1 MNSKIFLAAC
11 LLFCIALGGTGYAQT
26 RVACVGDSITAG
38 WKLKEADK
46 YVTKLGG
53 LLGAGYDVRNFGHSA
68 YSMLTIADKSYWY
81 SPMFQAAQ
89 DFQPDIVT
97 IMLGTNDAHPDYWPQ
112 YQSDYVSDYGDMIT
126 FFENLPSKPRV
137 IVLGLPYL
145 KPGGRY
151 DGVVALDALLPGVA
165 GAAEVDYVE
174 IWDVQLDSGLSERQ
188 LMKDPIHPSA
198 ASHTIIAETVYP
210 VVADVGNADCG
221 DGMCNAGEDACN
233 CADDCGPAPASE
245 SRCSDLLDNDCDGPA
260 VRRTAKTRIVPWNS
274 IARAPATA
282 TASASRVK
290 TAAAVRVTVTVTP
303 GAGLPGAIAAA
314 TASGRGL
321 KGMAVATGSSSMA
334 GDAHPLQWAGQA
346 STRPGATT

>member
-1 MNSKIFLAAC
+1 MHSKIFLAAC

-210 VVADVGNADCG
+210 VIADGGIAVCG
-221 DGMCNAGEDACN
+221 DGTCNAGEDACN

-260 VRRTAKTRIVPWNS
+260 DCEDPDCAVELHCQ
-274 IARAPATA
+274 
-282 TASASRVK
+282 SACNGNGICEPGEDCRSCPGDCDGHSRG
-290 TAAAVRVTVTVTP
+290 RP
-303 GAGLPGAIAAA
+303 
-314 TASGRGL
+314 SGRYCCGN
-321 KGMAVATGSSSMA
+321 GIREGPE
-334 GDAHPLQWAGQA
+334 GDGRCNGQF
-346 STRPGATT
+346 

>member
-1 MNSKIFLAAC
+1 M
-11 LLFCIALGGTGYAQT
+11 
-26 RVACVGDSITAG
+26 
-38 WKLKEADK
+38 
-46 YVTKLGG
+46 TKLSC

-68 YSMLTIADKSYWY
+68 HSMLKIADKSYWD

-151 DGVVALDALLPGVA
+151 DGVVALDALLPDVA
-165 GAAEVDYVE
+165 VAARVDYVE
-174 IWDVQLDSGLSERQ
+174 IWDVQLDSSLSEQQ

-210 VVADVGNADCG
+210 VVADGGNSYCG
-221 DGMCNAGEDACN
+221 DGTCNAGEDTCD
-233 CADDCGPAPASE
+233 CAADCGSPPASE
-245 SRCSDLLDNDCDGPA
+245 YSCSNLLDDDCDGPA
-260 VRRTAKTRIVPWNS
+260 DCEDPDCSDNPDCRSACNGNAICEPGEDCNS
-274 IARAPATA
+274 C
-282 TASASRVK
+282 SSDCDGHSRG
-290 TAAAVRVTVTVTP
+290 RP
-303 GAGLPGAIAAA
+303 
-314 TASGRGL
+314 SGRYCCGN
-321 KGMAVATGSSSMA
+321 GMLEGPE
-334 GDAHPLQWAGQA
+334 GDG
-346 STRPGATT
+346 RCGGNI